1 MIHNKPILY
10 ILVLMLA
17 LPLLLSCTTAPP
29 PDTSAADIESIKAA
43 SAQFV
48 DNFNSADFEALS
60 AIYTEDAKLI
70 PPNFP
75 MMVGRENILGW
86 FSNAGGTLQLT
97 MIDLQLNGD
106 MANVV
111 GDYTISSQ
119 PEEGEGWSETGNYVE
134 QWKRANGAWKID
146 LDIWNSSA
154 APPMPEEGMME
165 EKEMMEE

>member
-17 LPLLLSCTTAPP
+17 VPLLLSCTTAPP
-29 PDTSAADIESIKAA
+29 PDTSAADTESIKAA

-75 MMVGRENILGW
+75 MIVGRENILGW

-97 MIDLQLNGD
+97 MIDLQMNGD
-106 MANVV
+106 MANVL

-119 PEEGEGWSETGNYVE
+119 SEEGEGWSESGNYVE

-146 LDIWNSSA
+146 LDIWNSSV
-154 APPMPEEGMME
+154 PLPMPEEGMME